1 MSNTLVER
9 LREKEDRM
17 IEIRRYLHQHPELSF
32 KEVETPKYI
41 ANFYKDKDCKVET
54 NVGQNGVKVTIDS
67 GKPGKTL
74 VIRAD
79 FDALPIKEETGLPFA
94 SENEGVMH
102 ACGHDAHTAY
112 MLILAETLIE
122 MKDQFKGKV
131 IVIHQPAEEMPPGG
145 AQGMIKDGVLEGVD
159 HVLGAHVMSTM
170 EAGKVFYKEGF
181 VQTGRAYFKLTVHGK
196 GGHGSS
202 PHMAN
207 DAIVAGANFVTTAQT
222 VVSRRLSPFETG
234 VVTIGSFDGKG
245 QFNVIK
251 DSIEIEG
258 DVRALTDD
266 TRDTIEKELTR
277 LVEGL
282 ESTFGVTCDFEFNK
296 DYPALYNN
304 PEFTSY
310 VADTIKNAGDNDIK
324 GVEECEPQPPSE
336 DFAFYAVELPST
348 FIYSGAAPE
357 DGEIYPHHHPKF
369 NISESSMLVAAEA
382 VGTVVLDYLN

>member
-41 ANFYKDKDCKVET
+41 ADFYKDKDCKVET

-74 VIRAD
+74 AIRAD

-145 AQGMIKDGVLEGVD
+145 AQGMIKDGVLDGVD

>member
-41 ANFYKDKDCKVET
+41 ADFYKDKDCKVET
-54 NVGQNGVKVTIDS
+54 NIGQNGVKVTIDS

-74 VIRAD
+74 AIRAD

-94 SENEGVMH
+94 SKNEGVMH

-131 IVIHQPAEEMPPGG
+131 VVIHQPAEEMPPGG
-145 AQGMIKDGVLEGVD
+145 AQGMIKDGVLDGVD

-181 VQTGRAYFKLTVHGK
+181 VQTGRAYFELTVHGK

-277 LVEGL
+277 LVKGL

-296 DYPALYNN
+296 DYPALYND

-310 VADTIKNAGDNDIK
+310 VADTINNAEDNDIK

>member
-41 ANFYKDKDCKVET
+41 ADFYKDKDCKVET
-54 NVGQNGVKVTIDS
+54 NIGQNGVKVTIDS

-74 VIRAD
+74 AIRAD

-94 SENEGVMH
+94 SKNEGVMH

-131 IVIHQPAEEMPPGG
+131 VVIHQPAEEMPPGG
-145 AQGMIKDGVLEGVD
+145 AQGMIKDGVLDGVD

-234 VVTIGSFDGKG
+234 VVTIGSFDGNG

-277 LVEGL
+277 LVKGL

-296 DYPALYNN
+296 DYPALYND

-310 VADTIKNAGDNDIK
+310 VADTINNAEDNDIK